1 MSANLH
7 HLQLFYYVAKA
18 KGISAA
24 VKIIPFSVQQP
35 AVSQQLKQLEKD
47 MGVILFERRP
57 FLLTP
62 AGERLFKFVSTF
74 FDNLEREL
82 VAVKDESAERVSFGC
97 PMIISVNYFPELLA
111 SLKTKFNKIL
121 PCVKEVE
128 GSEIFTELLANNVD
142 IAVTL
147 APVPQNKKLS
157 SKKIASLPLSIVVP
171 ESHSFASDGFWAKSD
186 FKKQQWVCLQGTTGG
201 SSELVE
207 GMAILGATPEF
218 VVSTN
223 SVEAALSYVES
234 GFGICLMAKPPE
246 NLIAS
251 RKLVAVDAS
260 EHFGSVDLSVIWSNE
275 CAISQK
281 LLDYFIRACEQ
292 LAEKYVN

>member
-35 AVSQQLKQLEKD
+35 AVSQQIKQLEQD
-47 MGVILFERRP
+47 MGVVLFERRP

-62 AGERLFKFVSTF
+62 AGERLYKFVSSF

-82 VAVKDESAERVSFGC
+82 VSVKDESAQRVSFGC
-97 PMIISVNYFPELLA
+97 PMIISVNYFPELIA
-111 SLKTKFNKIL
+111 ALKDEFKKIL

-128 GSEIFTELLANNVD
+128 GSEIFTELLANNID
-142 IAVTL
+142 IAVTM
-147 APVPQNKKLS
+147 ARIPSNKKLS
-157 SKKIASLPLSIVVP
+157 SRKIVSLPLSVVVP
-171 ESHSFASDGFWAKSD
+171 ELHSFATNGFWAKSD
-186 FKKQQWVCLQGTTGG
+186 FKKQQWICLQGTTGG
-201 SSELVE
+201 SSELIE
-207 GMAILGATPEF
+207 GMALLESTPEF

-223 SVEAALSYVES
+223 SVEAALNYVEN

-246 NLIAS
+246 NVIAS
-251 RKLVAVDAS
+251 RKVVAVDAS
-260 EHFGSVDLSVIWSNE
+260 EHFGSVDLSVVWSND

-292 LAEKYVN
+292 LAEKYVT